1 MENKVKVVNL
11 ISSRVNIN
19 IPDMRLSR
27 VWERKGAVRII
38 PFEQLEEA
46 MYNPGVEAL
55 FREGILGIEDLEVK
69 KALGLE
75 PEDATKPVNIIVLDD
90 NQRKRYLTVMPTAE
104 FKIKVKEL
112 PIEQVR
118 ELAQYAIDNEIAAFD
133 KAEIIKDMIGTD
145 IIGSIQLNKA
155 DTEATNKNN

>member
-19 IPDMRLSR
+19 IPDVRLSR
-27 VWERKGAVRII
+27 VWERKGAVRVI

-75 PEDATKPVNIIVLDD
+75 PEDVAEPVNIITLND
-90 NQRKRYLTVMPTAE
+90 NQRKRYLTVMPTGE
-104 FKIKVKEL
+104 FKVKIKEL
-112 PIEQVR
+112 PIEQIR
-118 ELAQYAIDNEIAAFD
+118 ELAQYAIDNEIVAFD
-133 KAEIIKDMIGTD
+133 KAEIIKKIIGTD

-155 DTEATNKNN
+155 DTEKIKDD

>member
-55 FREGILGIEDLEVK
+55 FREGVLGIDDLEIK

-104 FKIKVKEL
+104 FKAKIKEL
-112 PIEQVR
+112 STEQIR

-133 KAEIIKDMIGTD
+133 KAEIIKGMIGTD
-145 IIGSIQLNKA
+145 IIGSIQLNKM
-155 DTEATNKNN
+155 DTEKE

>member
-19 IPDMRLSR
+19 IPDIRLNR
-27 VWERKGAVRII
+27 IWERKGAVKVI
-38 PFEQLEEA
+38 PFDQLEEA

-55 FREGILGIEDLEVK
+55 FREGILGIDDLEIK

-75 PEDATKPVNIIVLDD
+75 PDDATEPVNIIVLND
-90 NQRKRYLTVMPTAE
+90 NQRKRYLTVMPTNE
-104 FKIKVKEL
+104 FKAKVKEL

-118 ELAQYAIDNEIAAFD
+118 ELAKYAIDNEIAAFD
-133 KAEIIKDMIGTD
+133 KAEIIKKMIGTD
-145 IIGSIQLNKA
+145 IIGTIQLNKA
-155 DTEATNKNN
+155 DTEKLEDN

>member
-19 IPDMRLSR
+19 IPDIRLNR
-27 VWERKGAVRII
+27 IWERKGAVKVI
-38 PFEQLEEA
+38 PFDQLEEA

-55 FREGILGIEDLEVK
+55 FREGILGIDDLEIK

-75 PEDATKPVNIIVLDD
+75 PDDATEPVNIIVLNDT
-90 NQRKRYLTVMPTAE
+90 QRKRYLTVMPTSE
-104 FKIKVKEL
+104 FKAKVKEL

-118 ELAQYAIDNEIAAFD
+118 ELAKYAIDNEIAAFD
-133 KAEIIKDMIGTD
+133 KAEIIKKMIGTD
-145 IIGSIQLNKA
+145 IIGTIQLNKA
-155 DTEATNKNN
+155 DTEKLEDN

>member
-19 IPDMRLSR
+19 IPDIRLNR
-27 VWERKGAVRII
+27 VWERKGAIKVI
-38 PFEQLEEA
+38 PFDQLEEA

-55 FREGILGIEDLEVK
+55 FREGILGIEDLEIK

-75 PEDATKPVNIIVLDD
+75 PDDATEPVNIIVLND
-90 NQRKRYLTVMPTAE
+90 NQRKRYLTVMPTSE
-104 FKIKVKEL
+104 FKAKVKEL

-118 ELAQYAIDNEIAAFD
+118 ELAKYAIDNEIAAFD
-133 KAEIIKDMIGTD
+133 KAEIIKKMIGTD
-145 IIGSIQLNKA
+145 IIGTIQLNKA
-155 DTEATNKNN
+155 DTEKLEDN

>member
-19 IPDMRLSR
+19 IPDIRLGR
-27 VWERKGAVRII
+27 VWERKGAVKVI
-38 PFEQLEEA
+38 PFDQLEEA

-55 FREGILGIEDLEVK
+55 FREGILGIEDLETK

-75 PEDATKPVNIIVLDD
+75 PDDATEPVNIIVLNDT
-90 NQRKRYLTVMPTAE
+90 QRKRYLTVMPTSE
-104 FKIKVKEL
+104 FKAKVKEL

-118 ELAQYAIDNEIAAFD
+118 ELAKYAIDNEIVAFD
-133 KAEIIKDMIGTD
+133 KAEIIKKMIGTD
-145 IIGSIQLNKA
+145 IIGTIQLNKA
-155 DTEATNKNN
+155 DTEKLEDN

>member
-1 MENKVKVVNL
+1 MEDKVKVVNL

-19 IPDMRLSR
+19 IPDIRLNR
-27 VWERKGAVRII
+27 VWEKKGAIRVI

-55 FREGILGIEDLEVK
+55 FREGILGINDLETK
-69 KALGLE
+69 KRLGLE
-75 PEDATKPVNIIVLDD
+75 PEDTDKPVNIIILDD
-90 NQRKRYLTVMPTAE
+90 AQRKRFLTVMPLVD
-104 FKIKVKEL
+104 FKTEIQKL

-118 ELAQYAIDNEIAAFD
+118 ELAQYAIENEIVNFD
-133 KAEIIKDMIGTD
+133 KAEIIKEMIGTD

-155 DTEATNKNN
+155 DKEKIEEK

>member
-19 IPDMRLSR
+19 IPDIRLNR
-27 VWERKGAVRII
+27 IWERKGAVKVI
-38 PFEQLEEA
+38 PFDQLEEA

-55 FREGILGIEDLEVK
+55 FREGILGIEDLEIK

-75 PEDATKPVNIIVLDD
+75 PDDATEPVNIIVLNDT
-90 NQRKRYLTVMPTAE
+90 QRKRYLTVMPTNE
-104 FKIKVKEL
+104 FKAKVKEL

-118 ELAQYAIDNEIAAFD
+118 ELAKYAIDNEIAAFD
-133 KAEIIKDMIGTD
+133 KAEIIKKMIGTD
-145 IIGSIQLNKA
+145 IIGTIQLNKA
-155 DTEATNKNN
+155 DTEKLEDN

>member
-19 IPDMRLSR
+19 IPDIRLNR
-27 VWERKGAVRII
+27 VWERKGAVKVI
-38 PFEQLEEA
+38 PFDQLEEA

-55 FREGILGIEDLEVK
+55 FREGILGIDDLEVK

-75 PEDATKPVNIIVLDD
+75 PEDVTEPVNIIVLND
-90 NQRKRYLTVMPTAE
+90 NQRKRYLTVMPTSE
-104 FKIKVKEL
+104 FKAKVKEL

-118 ELAQYAIDNEIAAFD
+118 ELAKYAIDNEIAAFD
-133 KAEIIKDMIGTD
+133 KAEIIKKMIGTD
-145 IIGSIQLNKA
+145 IIGTIQLNKA
-155 DTEATNKNN
+155 DKEKLEDN

>member
-19 IPDMRLSR
+19 IPDVRLSR
-27 VWERKGAVRII
+27 VWERKGAVRVI

-55 FREGILGIEDLEVK
+55 FREGILGIDDLEVK

-75 PEDATKPVNIIVLDD
+75 PDDATEPVNIIVLND
-90 NQRKRYLTVMPTAE
+90 NQRKRYLTVMPTGE
-104 FKIKVKEL
+104 FKAKIKEL

-118 ELAQYAIDNEIAAFD
+118 ELAQYAIDNEIVAFD
-133 KAEIIKDMIGTD
+133 KAEIIKEMIGTD

-155 DTEATNKNN
+155 DTEKIEN